1 MPRTITASDRS
12 ALIRLASTMPSG
24 SADRRDLLRFIVAS
38 TPLEEQEFKHPETG
52 NKVKFTSL
60 PKEEQAKIR
69 AKMKDKGGDD
79 KGIAKKL
86 SGWMDKAKGL
96 TDAAKKKIQSLPDD
110 AKKFVADPDYRK
122 EVTSG
127 AAKAMKEA
135 PKKYAKKVIH
145 HFEHEIEEVGGALKN
160 IKSGKPPSKKQMKAI
175 AGIAVEVGVAAL
187 SIKTGGMA
195 GAGVT
200 LAKGLAKH
208 AALSALSGKLGDAYV
223 FGYGGSHLIKGV
235 MSIVAAEDEPKMPDK
250 KPKSDDPEQF
260 VEDLILAIA
269 DEMEKGMS
277 DEAVVKALNESSK

>member
-110 AKKFVADPDYRK
+110 AKKFVADPDYRYILSLFEGCMERHNFDLRTPDFIWNKNRLFLERQTLK
-122 EVTSG
+122 ES
-127 AAKAMKEA
+127 MMR
-135 PKKYAKKVIH
+135 VI
-145 HFEHEIEEVGGALKN
+145 N
-160 IKSGKPPSKKQMKAI
+160 KQP
-175 AGIAVEVGVAAL
+175 G
-187 SIKTGGMA
+187 
-195 GAGVT
+195 
-200 LAKGLAKH
+200 
-208 AALSALSGKLGDAYV
+208 
-223 FGYGGSHLIKGV
+223 
-235 MSIVAAEDEPKMPDK
+235 K
-250 KPKSDDPEQF
+250 KPGANAGGNDRD
-260 VEDLILAIA
+260 
-269 DEMEKGMS
+269 
-277 DEAVVKALNESSK
+277 NEGDQGNAPAQ